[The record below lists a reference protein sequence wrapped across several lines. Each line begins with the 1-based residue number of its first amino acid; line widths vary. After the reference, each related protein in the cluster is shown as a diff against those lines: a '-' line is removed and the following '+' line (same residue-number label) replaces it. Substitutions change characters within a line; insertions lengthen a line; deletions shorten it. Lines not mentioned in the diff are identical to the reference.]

1 MAVARY
7 GAIGTD
13 WLQFHVVFPFAVDV
27 ETRRPLA
34 SAVSPSGTVTE
45 MSKSAL
51 SFGLSLAGYQP
62 GDPCGSLTTYAPS
75 SVGTKPSIESSG
87 SVIGTTTPEYSTT
100 TENCVPSRGFS
111 RGKTV
116 SSWPECDHSAA
127 SILKPCFVP
136 GPDARDS
143 EEVAEVEIEALEAV
157 RRLGDDRRRPDEP
170 IGRRVV
176 VELQRVLL
184 DVVAAVPGERE
195 ERVAEPR

>member
-136 GPDARDS
+136 VLMLVTVRKSRRSRLKLLRPC
-143 EEVAEVEIEALEAV
+143 VASATIV
-157 RRLGDDRRRPDEP
+157 
-170 IGRRVV
+170 
-176 VELQRVLL
+176 
-184 DVVAAVPGERE
+184 AVPTSRS
-195 ERVAEPR
+195 VAGS